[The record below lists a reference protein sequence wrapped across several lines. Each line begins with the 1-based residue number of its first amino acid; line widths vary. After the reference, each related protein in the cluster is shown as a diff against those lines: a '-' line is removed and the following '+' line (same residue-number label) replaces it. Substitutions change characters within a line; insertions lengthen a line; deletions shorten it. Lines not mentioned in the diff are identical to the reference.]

1 MKTTSRVTIPSAA
14 QLYALER
21 AAQRERAQ
29 LMAQYVRAAAAGL
42 KRLALGLARSKPAKA
57 RATRAREVSHA

>member
-1 MKTTSRVTIPSAA
+1 MKTVPRVTIPSAA

-29 LMAQYVRAAAAGL
+29 LMAQYLRAAVAGL
-42 KRLALGLARSKPAKA
+42 KRLARSKPAKA
-57 RATRAREVSHA
+57 RARAREVSHA